1 MRISHKAGGA
11 MAIHAK
17 VENQL
22 VFNGDGTLSSAT
34 KPDLKN
40 APAETL
46 ATIGV
51 VREMNR
57 MPLFFQ
63 GIHDGDRASLVRVF
77 NGSATPNDGLQISA
91 LTHPEVVKGVL
102 RGDVANVS
110 ESEWQSDPYK
120 RGAWSRGTAYLDG
133 EGKPQGWV
141 RTPDLN
147 QAMPDSLPPPFARGG
162 ADAKAGSIGK
172 DTMRNIKGRF
182 NPLVYGTTSHT
193 GPDGAIRTLVAGRN
207 NVSGATGQGIGQED
221 MEFDASK
228 ALPEGHTGTEFAPWH
243 VYGVSY
249 SITSNGVFNEGAID
263 AEQVGAEVL
272 QLKNDLMATGMVVFD
287 TPGVQTWQVPEILRS
302 GKKKARVLV
311 VGGGGGGIVSAAGGG
326 ANGGAG
332 GGWAE
337 GLVDLSGVVS
347 IPITVAVGGASRTDA
362 ANVGSAGGSS
372 SFGDYLSATGG
383 SGARKVSDFAA
394 LSLGGGG
401 TGAFSSEVVGGVKG
415 KGFVGLPS
423 AVAGLGGAS
432 YFGGQTEGVYAAPD
446 NTVSGAGG
454 ASGSTRGAKGG
465 DGLVSI
471 YW

>member
-46 ATIGV
+46 ATIGA

-63 GIHDGDRASLVRVF
+63 GIHNGTRESLIRVF
-77 NGSATPNDGLQISA
+77 NGSATPNDAIQISA
-91 LTHPEVVKGVL
+91 LTHPELVKAVL
-102 RGDVANVS
+102 RGDVATVA
-110 ESEWQSDPYK
+110 ETTYQADPYQ
-120 RGAWSRGTAYLDG
+120 RGKWSRGTAYLDG
-133 EGKPQGWV
+133 QGKPQGWV

-182 NPLVYGTTSHT
+182 NPLVYGNTSHT

-249 SITSNGVFNEGAID
+249 SITSNGVFNEGAVD
-263 AEQVGAEVL
+263 AEQVAAQVLALQEARENEVGQLEATDTATLTSTDNKIVFSNIVSRVKVEKGDVVRIIASAIGYDKLHTIESIVNQNEVVVNYEHCGARGNGS
-272 QLKNDLMATGMVVFD
+272 LKLPDYSGSVTVKRIAKYFNAANGLGQEFVNVSNFRTVNASYLNSTGRVISCSFMCQTITASNITVNGVVIARKD
-287 TPGVQTWQVPEILRS
+287 YVAGVGGNNAVITLSNEITPGSTYIY
-302 GKKKARVLV
+302 
-311 VGGGGGGIVSAAGGG
+311 G
-326 ANGGAG
+326 ANG
-332 GGWAE
+332 
-337 GLVDLSGVVS
+337 
-347 IPITVAVGGASRTDA
+347 TVNEKFIFER
-362 ANVGSAGGSS
+362 
-372 SFGDYLSATGG
+372 
-383 SGARKVSDFAA
+383 R
-394 LSLGGGG
+394 
-401 TGAFSSEVVGGVKG
+401 
-415 KGFVGLPS
+415 
-423 AVAGLGGAS
+423 
-432 YFGGQTEGVYAAPD
+432 
-446 NTVSGAGG
+446 
-454 ASGSTRGAKGG
+454 
-465 DGLVSI
+465 
-471 YW
+471 